1 MLKISTLKLLPIS
14 LFCSLLFNFNINAQN
29 TTLIKPAYLKAGDTI
44 AIVAPAGILSD
55 KEPIEKA
62 IELVEGWGLHAIL
75 GKHLF
80 GSNFHFSGTDAE
92 RTEDFQSA
100 LDHKAVKAIWCG
112 RGGYGTVR
120 IIDGLNFTKFKKNP
134 KWIIGYSDITV
145 LHSHIHN
152 LGYETLHA
160 MMPINMKVRKKDRL
174 KTIKTF
180 KKALF
185 GKNLNYKITSS
196 PYNKLGTAK
205 GQLVGGNLSILQS
218 LLGSVS
224 SINTKGK
231 ILFIEDVGE
240 YLYNIDRMVYALKR
254 SGYFKNCNGI
264 IVGGMTNLKDNSTPF
279 GQTVE
284 EIILEA
290 TKEFDFPIVFDFPAG
305 HDKDNRAIFL
315 GREIEMKVGKKHAFI
330 KFVK

>member
-1 MLKISTLKLLPIS
+1 MTSKRFLIVLISFIFIPFSYSQELK
-14 LFCSLLFNFNINAQN
+14 
-29 TTLIKPAYLKAGDTI
+29 KPAYLKSGDTI
-44 AIVAPAGILSD
+44 AIVAPAGILKD
-55 KEPIEKA
+55 KKPIEKA
-62 IELVEGWGLHAIL
+62 VKLAESWGLHVVL

-80 GSNFHFSGTDAE
+80 GHNFHFSGTENE
-92 RTEDFQSA
+92 RIEDFQTA
-100 LDHKAVKAIWCG
+100 LDDKTIKAIWCG

-120 IIDGLNFTKFKKNP
+120 IIDGLDFTKFKKHP

-145 LHSHIHN
+145 LHSHLHT

-160 MMPINMKVRKKDRL
+160 MMPVNMKGKKSDRP

-185 GKNLNYKITSS
+185 GKPKNYKISS
-196 PYNKLGTAK
+196 SKYNRIGKTT

-254 SGYFKNCNGI
+254 SGYFENCNGV
-264 IVGGMTNLKDNSTPF
+264 IVGGMTNIKDNSTPF
-279 GQTVE
+279 GQTIE
-284 EIILEA
+284 EIVLEA

-305 HDKDNRAIFL
+305 HDKDNQAIFL
-315 GREIEMKVGKKHAFI
+315 GREIEINVGERNATV
-330 KFVK
+330 KFK